1 MTGAT
6 LGTWAAWYASQGVP
20 VFPLRPGMKTPATA
34 HGVDDA
40 TTDAATVAA
49 WWEQHPHANI
59 GAASGVVFD
68 VVDVDGPAGVA
79 SLDELY
85 PEGWPATIARGR
97 TPRPD
102 GVHCYVPTMGAPVK
116 ANLRP
121 SVDTRGAGGYVV
133 LPPSV
138 THELREPDG
147 RVKQHGGTYAWEG
160 DAPTF
165 GRPDVATVRACKPWR
180 RVWDTP
186 APVVAPAGPRAP
198 LTPSEG
204 TTPYGVRVLG
214 DEAATVA
221 AAAPGGRNDALNR
234 AAFKV
239 GQLVPHEIPEADA
252 LAALLDAARACGLT
266 DAEARA
272 TLASGLGKG
281 KAQPRQPSERPAGHS
296 SALTMATGERV
307 DPTTGE
313 VLDADPGDV
322 SHVGTPPDAPE
333 DAPRTRYRFTPGG
346 AFILDAQ
353 DCPPAWW
360 GVGDAILG
368 AEGEALL
375 IAGPQ
380 GTGKS
385 TIGQQLALG
394 RAGFPEYA
402 ELLGL
407 PVTPGR
413 DGGVLYLAMDR
424 PRQIARSLRRMV
436 GGAWRDELDA
446 RVSVWTGP
454 PPFDLAKHPSVL
466 RQMCEDAGA
475 SFVVVDSLKDAFLG
489 LTDDEAAAAW
499 NRARQT
505 ALAAGIDVCE
515 LHHTRKAG
523 QGKGGTD
530 APGVD
535 SIYGSTWITS
545 GCGSVVLLTGAPG
558 DPIVGFHHVKQP
570 MSPVGPFKLMHDQDE
585 GRTSVWHAAD
595 LVGMAKAKGRLSAL
609 DAAGVLFETDK
620 PTPANKE
627 SARRRLEALT
637 RAGLLVVLDEGD
649 KTTSRP
655 RVWGAA
661 A

>member
-1 MTGAT
+1 MTVPELAAR
-6 LGTWAAWYASQGVP
+6 AAWYASQGVP
-20 VFPLRPGMKTPATA
+20 VFPLRPGHKKPLPGS

-49 WWEQHPHANI
+49 WWAQHPDANI
-59 GAASGVVFD
+59 GAACGVLFD
-68 VVDVDGPAGVA
+68 VVDVDGPGGAA
-79 SLDELY
+79 SLDALY
-85 PEGWPATIARGR
+85 PGGWPATVARVR
-97 TPRPD
+97 TPRP
-102 GVHCYVPTMGAPVK
+102 GGLHCYVPTMGAPVK
-116 ANLRP
+116 VGGRGGLP
-121 SVDTRGAGGYVV
+121 KGVDTRGAGGYVV
-133 LPPSV
+133 LPPSTLV
-138 THELREPDG
+138 ELRDAAG
-147 RVKQHGGTYAWEG
+147 GIDQHAGVYAWEG
-160 DAPTF
+160 DTPTF
-165 GRPDVATVRACKPWR
+165 GPPDVSTVRACKPWR

-186 APVVAPAGPRAP
+186 VPVVAPAGPRAT
-198 LTPSEG
+198 LTPSQG
-204 TTPYGVRVLG
+204 TSRYGARVLD

-252 LAALLDAARACGLT
+252 LAALADAARACGLP
-266 DAEARA
+266 DAEAAA
-272 TLASGLGKG
+272 TIRSGLTNGMKS
-281 KAQPRQPSERPAGHS
+281 PREPRERPAD
-296 SALTMATGERV
+296 
-307 DPTTGE
+307 DPLAGLLDRTPAPRIDPATGE
-313 VLDADPGDV
+313 VLD
-322 SHVGTPPDAPE
+322 DAAPVDDAQVQ

-346 AFILDAQ
+346 SFILDAA
-353 DCPPAWW
+353 DRHASWW
-360 GVGDAILG
+360 GGGDAILG

-385 TIGQQLALG
+385 TLGQQLSLG
-394 RAGFPEYA
+394 ASGFPEYS

-407 PVTPGR
+407 PITATRGR
-413 DGGVLYLAMDR
+413 VLYLAMDR

-436 GGAWRDELDA
+436 GAAWRDELDA

-523 QGKGGTD
+523 QGKGATD
-530 APGVD
+530 SPGVD

-570 MSPVGPFKLMHDQDE
+570 MSPVGPFKLLHDQDE

-595 LVGMAKAKGRLSAL
+595 LVGMARARGHLSAL
-609 DAAGVLFETDK
+609 DAAGALFETDK

-649 KTTSRP
+649 KGLKRP
-655 RVWGAA
+655 RLWGPM
-661 A
+661 